1 MKIQRNIIVSS
12 KYITEFETRLN
23 EVCSMYKSNNL
34 NVQYSSTTGSYN
46 MIEYSALV
54 TVYENEPETEKQV
67 KKLL

>member
-23 EVCSMYKSNNL
+23 DVCSMYKSNNL
-34 NVQYSSTTGSYN
+34 NVQYSSSTGSYN

-54 TVYENEPETEKQV
+54 TVYENEPEKPV